1 MQSFLEYERL
11 MKKDT
16 ASNSTSTK
24 NLPKFKELSLDES
37 FLKNKH
43 FFTPKTSEEERNIKP
58 KVKNIKQKK
67 VEESK
72 KFESSPITT
81 NTKSGYEIKHKFFN
95 PMHIDSSPDPH
106 TPTPTK
112 LEMEKIFTDDEL
124 SNSGDG
130 LKDLER
136 QFPVEIIEKLSKKS
150 RIAFN

>member
-1 MQSFLEYERL
+1 MKSFLENEKL

-16 ASNSTSTK
+16 TSNSTSAK
-24 NLPKFKELSLDES
+24 NWPKLKELSLDES

-72 KFESSPITT
+72 KFESSPITP